1 MKTALSLIAKALRIF
16 DSMMTERLD
25 TIDEKLSSIE
35 TGIQDILRELS
46 NRNDE
51 DEQFRRT
58 TNERLREV
66 EGEIRARR
74 PQ

>member
-25 TIDEKLSSIE
+25 SIDEKLSSIE